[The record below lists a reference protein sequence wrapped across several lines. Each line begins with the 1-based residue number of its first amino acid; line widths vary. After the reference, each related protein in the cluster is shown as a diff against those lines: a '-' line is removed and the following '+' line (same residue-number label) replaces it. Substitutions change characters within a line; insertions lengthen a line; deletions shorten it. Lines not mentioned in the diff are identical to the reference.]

1 MVSNGNTAAA
11 SEEGPCWHWVE
22 ERELDYFAEPCL
34 ERLLTSKLR
43 EKKLIKFDKLV
54 IVDGFA
60 SANRRKNVIICPFD
74 YDFKMTDCHVFDE
87 SLGNPDL
94 TFEINIA
101 GFTNSGD
108 FSIHFSGIKK
118 DQYSV
123 FQESLQQAVEEC
135 HKEFVYE
142 LNNVHVKDLQEKMDR
157 ERQNLPAQPQASP
170 TTTNQKAS
178 NLPDIQPASTKN
190 NNRVSITLS
199 PKFYAP
205 IEHVFNCFSKS
216 EYISQF
222 TQSEC
227 NFDLEVGKSISM
239 LSGEITGKVLA
250 YENEKLIHLE
260 WRLSSW
266 PENVCS
272 TVKFIFEQD
281 PGSTNLIIDLLDVP
295 EDEKIPVQNCWEQ
308 RFVQPVSRMFNQSM
322 M

>member
-54 IVDGFA
+54 IVNGFA

-74 YDFKMTDCHVFDE
+74 YDFKITDCHVFD
-87 SLGNPDL
+87 
-94 TFEINIA
+94 
-101 GFTNSGD
+101 
-108 FSIHFSGIKK
+108 GIKK

-227 NFDLEVGKSISM
+227 NFNLEVGKSISM

-266 PENVCS
+266 PENVNS

-281 PGSTNLIIDLLDVP
+281 SGSTNLIIDLGVVRAG
-295 EDEKIPVQNCWEQ
+295 EKIPGQSCWEA
-308 RFVQPVSRMFNQSM
+308 RGGGPVG
-322 M
+322 